1 MKNRKTDSPAAD
13 SPARAPHE
21 QGGDPATAAADANSA
36 AHPHASGA
44 ASTAAPRTGKHSEQV
59 KVWEEE
65 GGSPPEQISSTN
77 ATRPKTV
84 SKAGS
89 MGPAKD

>member
-1 MKNRKTDSPAAD
+1 MKDGKLPQETGDKAGQQ
-13 SPARAPHE
+13 
-21 QGGDPATAAADANSA
+21 QGKDKSRVPDTNS
-36 AHPHASGA
+36 
-44 ASTAAPRTGKHSEQV
+44 PRTGNQAEQV

-77 ATRPKTV
+77 SVKPKTG
-84 SKAGS
+84 SKTGA